1 MAILKIARM
10 GHPVLLQR
18 AEPVEDPT
26 DPEIGRLIEDMIETM
41 IDANGLGLAA
51 PQVHVPLRLFVV
63 REFEGGRGLINPT
76 LELLDEPTEP
86 GWEGCLSIPGLRGCV
101 PRARRVRWSATDFNG
116 NTISGEAEGMAA
128 RVLQHEYDHLEGTM
142 YPMRMTDLSLLGFN
156 EELTRAAAAHRRTE
170 DAAAK
175 GTQASAGTAQGAP
188 QGAPQGN
195 LS

>member
-10 GHPVLLQR
+10 GHPVLLHR

-76 LELLDEPTEP
+76 IELLDEPTEP

-101 PRARRVRWSATDFNG
+101 PRARRVRWTATDFNG
-116 NTISGEAEGMAA
+116 ETISGEAEGMAA

-156 EELTRAAAAHRRTE
+156 EELTRAAAAHKQAEGRARR
-170 DAAAK
+170 DAQVPEGASQGTPK
-175 GTQASAGTAQGAP
+175 GD
-188 QGAPQGN
+188 